1 MQGQPLKL
9 LSDGNLPISD
19 LAWLDWGAERPGHA
33 SPLPLLL
40 LAIHPPNHLV
50 LWNGAT
56 GAKLWKASYDESL
69 LGVDLDP
76 FASCRRL
83 LLRCQ
88 NSILLV
94 DDVNPDRNPP
104 GSAACK
110 RFYMLGGKSGSPG
123 RGGTPGP
130 AGGATTTPAEHA
142 SAAAPT
148 GKAKS
153 TRGAKLT
160 KIMRQMVLGENRHGG
175 VASGGNGGGM
185 SAAAAGQAE
194 CVSARFHRGVKDQV
208 LLAFPK
214 EVLLVDLVLGQ
225 TVGSV
230 SLERAHSPLAA
241 LLPAAGREVFF
252 ILHESGSVSVW
263 SRKSELSVLATPGIT
278 RSQSMLGERQVA
290 CAAVRRSMIDAEIS
304 VEF

>member
-1 MQGQPLKL
+1 LQGQPLKL

-33 SPLPLLL
+33 SSPLLL

-50 LWNGAT
+50 LWNAWT
-56 GAKLWKASYDESL
+56 GAKLWKTSYDESL

-76 FASCRRL
+76 FASCCRL

-94 DDVNPDRNPP
+94 DDVTPDRSPP
-104 GSAACK
+104 GSASCK

-130 AGGATTTPAEHA
+130 GGGATTPAEHVSVTA
-142 SAAAPT
+142 T

-175 VASGGNGGGM
+175 VAGGGNGGGM
-185 SAAAAGQAE
+185 AAAAAAGQAE
-194 CVSARFHRGVKDQV
+194 CISAKFHRGVKDQV

-278 RSQSMLGERQVA
+278 RSQSMLGERRDVGWSEDLG
-290 CAAVRRSMIDAEIS
+290 RLLEKFS
-304 VEF
+304 

>member
-1 MQGQPLKL
+1 M
-9 LSDGNLPISD
+9 
-19 LAWLDWGAERPGHA
+19 
-33 SPLPLLL
+33 
-40 LAIHPPNHLV
+40 
-50 LWNGAT
+50 
-56 GAKLWKASYDESL
+56 
-69 LGVDLDP
+69 DLDP

-94 DDVNPDRNPP
+94 DDVNPDRSPP

-130 AGGATTTPAEHA
+130 AAGGATTPAEHA
-142 SAAAPT
+142 SAAPA

-175 VASGGNGGGM
+175 VAGANGGGM
-185 SAAAAGQAE
+185 SATAAAAGQAE
-194 CVSARFHRGVKDQV
+194 CISAKFHRGVKDQV

-225 TVGSV
+225 TVGAV

-241 LLPAAGREVFF
+241 LLPAAGRETFF

-278 RSQSMLGERQVA
+278 RSQSMLGERRG
-290 CAAVRRSMIDAEIS
+290 C
-304 VEF
+304 

>member
-1 MQGQPLKL
+1 LQGQPLKL

-33 SPLPLLL
+33 SSPLLL

-94 DDVNPDRNPP
+94 DDVTPDRSPP
-104 GSAACK
+104 GSASCK

-130 AGGATTTPAEHA
+130 AAGGAATPAEHA
-142 SAAAPT
+142 SAAPT

-175 VASGGNGGGM
+175 VAGGGNGGGTA
-185 SAAAAGQAE
+185 AAAAGQAE
-194 CVSARFHRGVKDQV
+194 CISARFHRGVKDQV

-278 RSQSMLGERQVA
+278 RSQSMLGERRDVG
-290 CAAVRRSMIDAEIS
+290 RSKDL
-304 VEF
+304 

>member
-1 MQGQPLKL
+1 LQGQPLKL

-33 SPLPLLL
+33 SLSLL

-56 GAKLWKASYDESL
+56 GAKLWKTSYDESL

-94 DDVNPDRNPP
+94 DDVTPDRSPP
-104 GSAACK
+104 GSASCK

-130 AGGATTTPAEHA
+130 AGGAATTPAEHA
-142 SAAAPT
+142 SAAPT

-175 VASGGNGGGM
+175 VAGGGI
-185 SAAAAGQAE
+185 APTAAAGQAE
-194 CVSARFHRGVKDQV
+194 CISARFHRGVKDQV
-208 LLAFPK
+208 LLAFAK

-225 TVGSV
+225 TVGAV

-278 RSQSMLGERQVA
+278 RSQSMLGERQE
-290 CAAVRRSMIDAEIS
+290 CFWL
-304 VEF
+304 VEWSEKIYED